1 MEETFVVDRIREDIC
16 LELSKIESVNLLEY
30 FLEFI
35 KEAATIWV

>member
-1 MEETFVVDRIREDIC
+1 MEESFVADAIREDIY
-16 LELSKIESVNLLEY
+16 LELSKIESVDLLEY